1 MPVLSGRE
9 NFQYRK
15 PVWCTKTSVAEGDRV
30 VSESVEYHHVE
41 TELVEGRL
49 PVTHEVE
56 PPAVESDSAENEPVT
71 QAVESHHDETEAAA
85 EQIEEVDDTEPVAE
99 QIEEVDE
106 IEAAAEQEVDET
118 EAVAEQIEEV
128 DETEAA
134 AQKIQ
139 EDVGETEAVAE
150 QIQEDV
156 LQDDESH
163 HDETEAVASHS
174 GTTSP
179 KLVSAADLSPLPQST
194 ARSRNVR
201 STNSRDGV
209 AVLTSSPYLEKLKL
223 RAKQKE
229 TKTKPPKSKRT
240 LLPVQPTPTRK
251 RQKTSASGSRKRRR
265 SDGCSATTVN
275 IQDNNDPN
283 CVYCDEKFSASRA
296 REVWVMC
303 QECSR
308 WAHTECAGI
317 STTDANFTCDLC
329 ID

>member
-85 EQIEEVDDTEPVAE
+85 EQIEEVDDTE
-99 QIEEVDE
+99 
-106 IEAAAEQEVDET
+106 
-118 EAVAEQIEEV
+118 
-128 DETEAA
+128 AA

-201 STNSRDGV
+201 STNCRDGV

-251 RQKTSASGSRKRRR
+251 RRKTSASGSRKRRR

-275 IQDNNDPN
+275 IQDDNDPN